1 MSAKQKGTE
10 WFSTPEERRRRKS
23 IELTLSEEARERL
36 DKMARAR
43 KASRSAVVD
52 ELVMEAPIR
61 STKPVAP

>member
-10 WFSTPEERRRRKS
+10 WFSTPEDRRRRKS